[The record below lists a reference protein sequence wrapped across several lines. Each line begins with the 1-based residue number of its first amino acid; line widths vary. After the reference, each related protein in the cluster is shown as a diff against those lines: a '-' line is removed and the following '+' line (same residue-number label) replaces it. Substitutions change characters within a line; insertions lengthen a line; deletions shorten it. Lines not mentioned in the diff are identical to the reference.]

1 MANIMFL
8 IAKKIDIFLK
18 IAYITNRWCFLK
30 KIVYKYFVILSG
42 AFLFSLSVNLFTLPS
57 KIVTG
62 GVSGIATV
70 LYFLYGWP
78 PGIVMGIMNVL
89 IGLIAYKELG
99 KKFVADSLVGI
110 IAIPVFME
118 LTSYIPVFCYDAM
131 LNSIFGGFLC
141 GIGIGLTFSQGST
154 TGGTDIVSRI
164 SQKRLPALSIG
175 TLLSV
180 IDFFIIFVSYL
191 VFKKI
196 ELTMYGI
203 ITLFIS
209 TWIVDAIITK
219 LNSGVVAYIITTK
232 EKEMKNKIFSEL
244 DRGVTV
250 IDAKGGYSN
259 DNKKILMCVM
269 KKKELEKLKKLMET
283 VEEQAFVIVSASTEV
298 QGEGFKYYR

>member
-1 MANIMFL
+1 MKN
-8 IAKKIDIFLK
+8 
-18 IAYITNRWCFLK
+18 LK
-30 KIVYKYFVILSG
+30 KTTYKYVVILVGSL
-42 AFLFSLSVNLFTLPS
+42 LFSLSVNLFTLPS

-70 LYFLYGWP
+70 LYFLYGWS
-78 PGIVMGIMNVL
+78 PGVVVGLTNIA

-99 KKFVADSLVGI
+99 RKFIADSLVGI
-110 IAIPVFME
+110 IAIPLFME
-118 LTSYIPVFCYDAM
+118 LTSNFKPFCNDLM
-131 LNSIFGGFLC
+131 LNCIFGGILC

-164 SQKRLPALSIG
+164 SQKKMPSLSVG
-175 TLLSV
+175 TLLGT
-180 IDFFIIFVSYL
+180 IDFLIILVSYF
-191 VFKKI
+191 VFGNI

-209 TWIVDAIITK
+209 SWIIDSIIAK

-232 EKEMKNKIFSEL
+232 EKEMKLKIFSEL

-250 IDAKGGYSN
+250 INAKGGYSN
-259 DNKKILMCVM
+259 DDRKILMCVM
-269 KKKELEKLKKLMET
+269 KKKELEKLKKLMEM
-283 VEEQAFVIVSASTEV
+283 VEEQAFVIVSPSTEV